1 MGGGGRKH
9 WGSLRKNF
17 KYFYLMKEKSWIER
31 EEKRNTWHVDM
42 KKKRKEMRNGEC
54 KVRLKFAQLTKEIRG
69 GRKIRCVK
77 KCLANKEQTG

>member
-31 EEKRNTWHVDM
+31 EEKKEYLARGHEEE
-42 KKKRKEMRNGEC
+42 KKRKEKWGMQGKVKICSADKRNKRREKNQVC
-54 KVRLKFAQLTKEIRG
+54 KEMSG
-69 GRKIRCVK
+69 
-77 KCLANKEQTG
+77 